1 MLYNGGNFSRLD
13 MQDST
18 GETMLRI
25 NDSDDARISDLWEL
39 ARRYALKVDDAIADL
54 FKELDEPQ
62 R

>member
-1 MLYNGGNFSRLD
+1 

-54 FKELDEPQ
+54 LKELDEPQ